1 MNENNVPVTLQY
13 LTQDQ
18 LSEFLL
24 VPVRT
29 LENWRQR
36 KFGPPYIKIA
46 RHVRYSVESVEAWLQ
61 TLKVQ
66 TNNG

>member
-1 MNENNVPVTLQY
+1 MKENNAPATQQY

-46 RHVRYSVESVEAWLQ
+46 RRVRYSVESVEAWLQ
-61 TLKVQ
+61 ARKVIPQ
-66 TNNG
+66 

>member
-24 VPVRT
+24 IPTRT
-29 LENWRQR
+29 LEKWRLAES
-36 KFGPPYIKIA
+36 GPPYIKIA
-46 RHVRYSVESVEAWLQ
+46 RHVRYRVESVEAWLQ
-61 TLKVQ
+61 TMKVITQ
-66 TNNG
+66 